1 MTKAIRVPARLLALP
16 DRMNRAIENGMQ
28 AAAQG
33 VRADFVATTRTWE
46 RGVAF
51 TITAPGR
58 YARVIGTDDQIWAWL
73 NEGTRPHLIAPRR
86 ARALAFAVGGR
97 AKTRPRV
104 LGSSAGSTGSTFV
117 TTRGVVQHPGT
128 KAREWTD
135 VAQQKWQDQLA
146 VVVQRAIDSEAP

>member
-1 MTKAIRVPARLLALP
+1 MTKAIRVPKALLELPERLT
-16 DRMNRAIENGMQ
+16 RAVENGMQ

-46 RGVAF
+46 RGVSF
-51 TITAPGR
+51 TITKPGR
-58 YARVIGTDDQIWAWL
+58 YQRVIGTDDDIWAML
-73 NEGTRPHLIAPRR
+73 NAGTRPHLIAPRR
-86 ARALAFAVGGR
+86 GKALAFATGGR
-97 AKTRPRV
+97 PKTKPRV

-135 VAQQKWQDQLA
+135 VAQQKWQDQLP
-146 VVVQRAIDSEAP
+146 VVVQRAIDSEV